1 MNIVLIGPRC
11 SGKTSVGRLLA
22 GRTGML
28 FRDTDALV
36 EAMAGTTIDR
46 LVASR
51 GWEMFRALEKQ
62 AIAALTARDRQV
74 IATGGGALEDRD
86 NARSLGERGFIV
98 WLDGRP
104 DILWRRMETQQR
116 SGVVRPPLT
125 GEDPLEEM
133 RQVMETRRRR
143 YERVSTLRVDT
154 SDQTPAEVAE
164 TIVSA
169 LKRGGE
175 GPHGR

>member
-28 FRDTDALV
+28 FQDTDALV
-36 EAMAGTTIDR
+36 EAMAGTTIAG
-46 LVASR
+46 LVAAR
-51 GWEMFRALEKQ
+51 GWEMFRALERQ
-62 AIAALTARDRQV
+62 AIAAVTAQDQQV
-74 IATGGGALEDRD
+74 IATGGGAVEDRD
-86 NARSLGERGFIV
+86 NARSLGERGFLV

-104 DILWRRMETQQR
+104 DILCGRLETQQWA
-116 SGVVRPPLT
+116 GVFRPSLT

-133 RQVMETRRRR
+133 RQVMQDRRRQ

-154 SDQTPAEVAE
+154 SDQTVAEVAE
-164 TIVSA
+164 TIMAA
-169 LKRGGE
+169 LKRVGE
-175 GPHGR
+175 QPHGR